1 VVKLDTI
8 YNNAFLNLLLT
19 VIYATVAIS
28 FGSAVI
34 SLTTDPLVIETGAV
48 SENISFLNY
57 IITPDVNNYAELRGS
72 YQTYMQKAIL
82 TPIGYHT
89 IILAETALCGIDKS
103 QTSLLKEKE
112 LSKSY
117 YETFN
122 VFYLNEFKKIEIH
135 P

>member
-1 VVKLDTI
+1 MDTI
-8 YNNAFLNLLLT
+8 YNNAFFNLLLT

-28 FGSAVI
+28 FGSSVI
-34 SLTTDPLVIETGAV
+34 SLTTDPVVIQTDAV

-72 YQTYMQKAIL
+72 YQTYMQKAVL

-89 IILAETALCGIDKS
+89 IIFTEMALYGIDKS
-103 QTSLLKEKE
+103 QTFLLKEKE
-112 LSKSY
+112 LSKLY
-117 YETFN
+117 DEQFK
-122 VFYLNEFKKIEIH
+122 VFYLNEFKKIKIY

>member
-1 VVKLDTI
+1 MDTI